1 MRFPNRVVGDYHVDR
16 PQVQRQ
22 QCQSRAVL
30 IARKLQIRIVK
41 ETRQKAREF
50 LSQQHTPSG
59 GDKGGRDIMVAI
71 AAGIHLFPFRTEKLS
86 PRAPMILLYQVGK
99 WVAANLKRKALQSAM
114 TAGLFCFP
122 AEPENKQC
130 ITSAPHCLVV
140 HAAAAAELHAPF
152 GRGPAALLS
161 LLDRNYYFNRSGRS
175 ILVRARACSSFHWAI
190 LS

>member
-1 MRFPNRVVGDYHVDR
+1 M
-16 PQVQRQ
+16 QRQ

-152 GRGPAALLS
+152 GRGPVALLS
-161 LLDRNYYFNRSGRS
+161 LLDRIITSIDPDGASWCAQGPVHHSIGQSYHDCLKGELQELS
-175 ILVRARACSSFHWAI
+175 IL
-190 LS
+190 